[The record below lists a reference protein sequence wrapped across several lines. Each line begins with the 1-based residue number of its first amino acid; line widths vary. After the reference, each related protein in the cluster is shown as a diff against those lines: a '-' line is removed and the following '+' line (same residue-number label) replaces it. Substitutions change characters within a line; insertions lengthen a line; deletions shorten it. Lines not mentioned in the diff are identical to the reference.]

1 MVSLRSSNKQ
11 QDYSLHF
18 IMLSCTFFLPGIHN
32 DDEVIDQT
40 DIFLPIKKQHQ
51 QRRLALIRVLKS
63 G

>member
-1 MVSLRSSNKQ
+1 MVSLRSSNTQ

-18 IMLSCTFFLPGIHN
+18 IMLSCTFFLLGIHN